1 MSEVEVE
8 DETHGGGGGRKGL
21 MSQSWTPERVELPGS
36 MGEMVPV

>member
-1 MSEVEVE
+1 M
-8 DETHGGGGGRKGL
+8 GRGTNREKGL

>member
-1 MSEVEVE
+1 MWRTR
-8 DETHGGGGGRKGL
+8 DKGGGTNKIEGL